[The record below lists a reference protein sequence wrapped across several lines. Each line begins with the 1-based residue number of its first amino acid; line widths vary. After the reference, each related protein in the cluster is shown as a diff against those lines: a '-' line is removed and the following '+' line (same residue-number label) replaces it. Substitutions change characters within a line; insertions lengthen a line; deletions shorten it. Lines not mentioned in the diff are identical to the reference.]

1 MKDPSTAFDQISGHP
16 LAPSLDLRHQQANQ
30 LAEYPHHLVRQDH
43 QQYQEQ
49 SFEAPLHHGL
59 RQNHSV
65 PDSSHANSSLS
76 VEPEKM
82 SSGEG
87 RRVSR
92 QDIQMVQN
100 FIEGCLQRYMNQ
112 KEVVEAL
119 SIHLKIEPGFTELV
133 WQKLEEE
140 NREFFKAYH
149 VRLMVKRQIMMFNK
163 LLEKQ
168 AELMHKRCPTGVA
181 SLPISNGSHSLPLHQ
196 NLSYYAAGHT
206 TIPSRLDHMNQ
217 PTDLSNVLING
228 GPSMHLN
235 MHTADYAS
243 THAGR
248 MNIEPNMLLTQNSQM
263 GMLQGMNGMEIK
275 SEPDGYSNT
284 SAFAFSVDN
293 NVLDPHSTIRK
304 DTPVASFSSAESNV
318 QPLNEPF
325 LDSDIEV
332 FSLSDFSM
340 DFMHSDIIG
349 SPFLATHTDKFQDS
363 PGRECQENKRLDT
376 LSEGTSYEEYC
387 GD

>member
-133 WQKLEEE
+133 
-140 NREFFKAYH
+140 
-149 VRLMVKRQIMMFNK
+149 
-163 LLEKQ
+163 
-168 AELMHKRCPTGVA
+168 
-181 SLPISNGSHSLPLHQ
+181 HQ

-363 PGRECQENKRLDT
+363 PGRECQAENKRLDT